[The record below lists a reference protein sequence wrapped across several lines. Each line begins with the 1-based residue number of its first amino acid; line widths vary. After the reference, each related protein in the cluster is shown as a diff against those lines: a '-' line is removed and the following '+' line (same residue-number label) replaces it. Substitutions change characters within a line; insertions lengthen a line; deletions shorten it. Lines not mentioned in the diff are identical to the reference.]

1 MQRLI
6 FEKSEKH
13 QLISAI
19 IVLAFVFSVK
29 NITNFWNW
37 IGSFILM
44 FILTGISLLIKIIA
58 QKKAAIASGARAN
71 FELWRI
77 HRLGFSQ
84 ARKIKWSFINWV
96 SNAWL
101 IVPLLISLFSNGQI
115 PFAAPGT
122 IKVTESPA
130 YRLGKKYS
138 FTTEFEVA
146 KIALIGPITN
156 ILFALIIKTI
166 FGTSGIAGALIFINI
181 AMAISNILPIPKL
194 DGGQVFFGSLLL
206 YIFGTTFILGC
217 AALIYFL
224 TFSSTLILS
233 LIIALTVL
241 SLFYYFR
248 VFK

>member
-1 MQRLI
+1 MQRLT

-13 QLISAI
+13 QLVSAI

-29 NITNFWNW
+29 NITNFWDW

-44 FILTGISLLIKIIA
+44 FILTGFSLLIKIIA
-58 QKKAAIASGARAN
+58 QKKVAIASGARAS

-77 HRLGFSQ
+77 QRLWFSQ
-84 ARKIKWSFINWV
+84 SKKINKKFISWM
-96 SNAWL
+96 SNVWL
-101 IVPLLISLFSNGQI
+101 IVPLLISLFSNGQV

-146 KIALIGPITN
+146 KIALMGPIAN
-156 ILFALIIKTI
+156 IFLALIIKTL
-166 FGTSGIAGALIFINI
+166 FGISGIAGALVFINV

-194 DGGQVFFGSLLL
+194 DGGQVYFGSLLL
-206 YIFGTTFILGC
+206 YIFGATFVFGC

-233 LIIALTVL
+233 LIIALIVL

-248 VFK
+248 IFK